1 MALDLPR
8 TTAAGCAAAC
18 GSRGPW
24 RATTPAA
31 PARSSCCSP
40 ASTCPATPSCARPP
54 RPSSPRPSS
63 LRLRQLTGCFGARRL
78 GLGYVA
84 SHASTLNSMRIVDV
98 HHRVHLQLASQLQV
112 LVPRKRRSLS
122 WRQRLCGW
130 VASVRSLP
138 CEQSIWV
145 GIRTTR
151 GARELLCLACRP
163 CCRGAGHCRA
173 SARSAA
179 APARPSAV

>member
-8 TTAAGCAAAC
+8 TTAAAGCAAAC

-40 ASTCPATPSCARPP
+40 ASTCPATPSCAHPP
-54 RPSSPRPSS
+54 RPALLRPA
-63 LRLRQLTGCFGARRL
+63 LRRSASQYASARA
-78 GLGYVA
+78 GSA
-84 SHASTLNSMRIVDV
+84 SRVCCRSRLNSMRIVDV

-138 CEQSIWV
+138 CEQRIWV

-173 SARSAA
+173 SARSAT
-179 APARPSAV
+179 APARPSTV